1 MSILPALIG
10 LVPWLWNSF
19 FGNKNQDQQT
29 QDTTQDTTQTTVT
42 PPWQPKD
49 PGYNIMS
56 PYLMSM
62 LTQNMGRLSGAGY
75 PGGKGIGGDM
85 TSQLIDMLSK
95 SWPDILGNASKPA
108 APVKP
113 EEPKDTLVACLIRCE
128 RKPGGIFGHDF
139 MECKDWCKKKF
150 GKEHLIGSYL

>member
-1 MSILPALIG
+1 MALPAWLIPALIS
-10 LVPWLWNSF
+10 LIPML
-19 FGNKNQDQQT
+19 FGGKKDEQT

-62 LTQNMGRLSGAGY
+62 LTQNMGRLSGAGF

-85 TSQLIDMLSK
+85 TQSIIDLISK
-95 SWPDILGNASKPA
+95 SWPDIMGNAGKTAMPTN
-108 APVKP
+108 PIIPDKKTTC
-113 EEPKDTLVACLIRCE
+113 EET
-128 RKPGGIFGHDF
+128 
-139 MECKDWCKKKF
+139 CKKSLASQLSKSAF
-150 GKEHLIGSYL
+150 DACVSRCLNG

>member
-1 MSILPALIG
+1 MALPAWLIPALIS
-10 LVPWLWNSF
+10 LIPML
-19 FGNKNQDQQT
+19 FGGKKDEQT

-62 LTQNMGRLSGAGY
+62 LTQNMGRLSGAGF

-85 TSQLIDMLSK
+85 TQSIIDLIGK
-95 SWPDILGNASKPA
+95 SWPDIMGNAGKTATPIQPTQPSIEDSQYCENLCKNPA
-108 APVKP
+108 TTSGLPYAQCFSQCI
-113 EEPKDTLVACLIRCE
+113 AGRQ
-128 RKPGGIFGHDF
+128 RR
-139 MECKDWCKKKF
+139 
-150 GKEHLIGSYL
+150 